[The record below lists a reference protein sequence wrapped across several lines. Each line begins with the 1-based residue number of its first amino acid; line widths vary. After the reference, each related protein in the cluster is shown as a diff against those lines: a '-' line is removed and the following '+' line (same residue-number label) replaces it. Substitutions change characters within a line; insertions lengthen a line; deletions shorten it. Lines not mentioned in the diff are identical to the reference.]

1 MTDVFNANKLVRDAG
16 EVTNSMFILKAG
28 LVLTAICIAISK
40 YPRHYVSGDGT
51 GDWRGLFQH
60 VSTLV
65 MAVKDKSGDI
75 AVLRT
80 WGRKMV

>member
-16 EVTNSMFILKAG
+16 EGPTAMFILKAG
-28 LVLTAICIAISK
+28 LVLTAICIAYSDD
-40 YPRHYVSGDGT
+40 PRHYVSGDGT
-51 GDWRGLFQH
+51 GDWCGLFNI

-75 AVLRT
+75 AD
-80 WGRKMV
+80 